1 MRKPQRWEYQ
11 LTADICD
18 KREKPVTFLK
28 GKLESDMTN
37 PLALK
42 INTIPIS
49 KEPRILKHKLDFL
62 E

>member
-1 MRKPQRWEYQ
+1 MRKPQRWECP
-11 LTADICD
+11 LIADICD
-18 KREKPVTFLK
+18 KREKPVIFLK

-49 KEPRILKHKLDFL
+49 KESLILKNRLDFF
-62 E
+62 